1 MGTRG
6 AIGFVLDEKWYVTY
20 NHFDSY
26 PSYLGMN
33 VLEFCKSV
41 DDWEVLK
48 KRVRNLTLVDEDIPV
63 PADLV
68 EKYSCY
74 GQTDMG
80 GVRIAAGTLENWYN
94 LLRQIQ
100 GVQTLHE
107 IYVGNLEHMID
118 NHLFMGDSLFCE
130 WAYIIDLDEMGLRVY
145 KGFNKDAPNP
155 YKFNF
160 LPPDIDPNQTLD
172 YSKEYYPVKLL
183 YTYNLAKLPEF
194 ILGVTNEFKK
204 QYRAE
209 HRDNLIQ
216 ALDKLE

>member
-6 AIGFVLDEKWYVTY
+6 AIGFVLDGKWYVTY

-26 PSYLGMN
+26 PSGLGME

-41 DDWEVLK
+41 EDWEILK
-48 KRVRNLTLVDEDIPV
+48 QRVKNLTLVDEEIPV
-63 PADLV
+63 PEDLI

-74 GQTDMG
+74 GQTDVG
-80 GVRIAAGTLENWYN
+80 GVRLAAGTLEDWYN

-100 GVQTLHE
+100 GVATLHE

-118 NHLFMGDSLFCE
+118 NHFFMRDSLFCE

-145 KGFNKDAPNP
+145 KGFNKNTPSE
-155 YKFNF
+155 KFLPPDI
-160 LPPDIDPNQTLD
+160 LPPDIDPNKPVD
-172 YSKEYYPVKLL
+172 GYYPVKLL
-183 YTYNLAKLPEF
+183 YTYNLKRLPEF
-194 ILGVTNEFKK
+194 MLGVTNEFKK
-204 QYRAE
+204 EYRLM
-209 HRDNLIQ
+209 HGDTLVK

>member
-6 AIGFVLDEKWYVTY
+6 LVGFVLNEKWYATY

-41 DDWEVLK
+41 DDWEILK
-48 KRVRNLTLVDEDIPV
+48 ERVANLTLVDEETPA
-63 PADLV
+63 PADLI

-74 GQTDMG
+74 GETERN
-80 GVRIAAGTLENWYN
+80 GVQVASGTLTDWYN

-100 GVQTLHE
+100 GAQTLHE

-118 NHLFMGDSLFCE
+118 YHKFMEDSLFCE

-155 YKFNF
+155 NKFNF
-160 LPPDIDPNQTLD
+160 LPPDVDPNFVDQG
-172 YSKEYYPVKLL
+172 YYPVRLL
-183 YTYNLAKLPEF
+183 YTYNLKKLPEF
-194 ILGVTNEFKK
+194 ILGVTNEFKE
-204 QYRAE
+204 QYRKNKVSWA
-209 HRDNLIQ
+209 
-216 ALDKLE
+216 